1 MNETGIDK
9 TQTATLERLNR
20 EYVDAYMMAD
30 ANWYK
35 EHLADEFVCIES
47 DGSVLD
53 KTRFLHKAAQGPD
66 VADYTLHEV
75 RVRIYGIVALVQAT
89 GIFTRKDGSAG
100 VSRYTDVYVR
110 TGETWK
116 AVSAQITRTSQLD
129 VLESQKSMH
138 SAGTSVGEPAIPEVA
153 PA

>member
-1 MNETGIDK
+1 MNERETDK
-9 TQTATLERLNR
+9 THTAKLERLNR

-53 KTRFLHKAAQGPD
+53 KTRFLEKTAQGPD

-75 RVRIYGIVALVQAT
+75 RVRIYEAVALVQAT
-89 GIFTRKDGSAG
+89 GVFTRKDGSAG

-110 TGETWK
+110 TGDTWK

-129 VLESQKSMH
+129 VLESHKSMH
-138 SAGTSVGEPAIPEVA
+138 SAGSSVGDGD
-153 PA
+153 